1 MSFQQGLS
9 GLAATSSE
17 LEVIGNNI
25 ANANTYGAK
34 AARAE
39 FGDIYAVAL
48 NGAGLNSIGIGV
60 NVMTVAQQF
69 TQGNIFTTDNPMDLA
84 INGEGF
90 FQVNDGSGGVRYTR
104 NGQFKVD
111 RDGYI
116 VNNTFQ
122 QLMGYP
128 ANSTGVVRTGA
139 PTALQLPT
147 GGVAP
152 AVTSE
157 IRLEFNVDSR
167 GAVTAPGGGA
177 PIDFNDPSTYN
188 NATSMTVYDDKG
200 QEVTLTYYFQKS
212 ATDTWNVFI
221 TANGIPTQGTAA
233 APVPETT
240 LTFAPDG
247 SAPTA
252 PTWPLTFNVP
262 ATTNAAGAATMPIT
276 GIELSMAKATQYG
289 AGYGM
294 TDMTQNGYASGQLTG
309 ITIERN
315 GIVMA
320 RYSNGQSQP
329 AGQLEIATFRNPQG
343 LQAMGDNGWIRTYL
357 SGDPIVGVPGEGN
370 LGVLQSGALEE
381 SNVDL
386 TGELVHMITA
396 QRAYQ
401 ANAQTIKTQ
410 DQVLQTLLNLR

>member
-25 ANANTYGAK
+25 ANANTFGAK

-69 TQGNIFTTDNPMDLA
+69 TQGNIVTTDNPMDLA

-90 FQVNDGSGGVRYTR
+90 FQVRDAGGGVRYSR

-111 RDGYI
+111 REGFI

-122 QLMGYP
+122 QLIGYP
-128 ANSTGVVRTGA
+128 AGNTGVVRTGA
-139 PTALQLPT
+139 PEPLQLPT
-147 GGVAP
+147 SGVAP

-167 GAVTAPGGGA
+167 SDITLPTTGA
-177 PIDFNDPSTYN
+177 PIDFNDPATYN
-188 NATSMTVYDDKG
+188 NATSMTVYDEKG
-200 QEVTLTYYFQKS
+200 QQVTLTYYFQKS
-212 ATDTWNVFI
+212 ATDTWNVYI

-247 SAPTA
+247 SAPTSPA
-252 PTWPLTFNVP
+252 WPLTFNVP
-262 ATTNAAGAATMPIT
+262 ATTTPEGATTMPIT
-276 GIELSMAKATQYG
+276 GIELSMAQATQYG

-294 TDMTQNGYASGQLTG
+294 TDMAQNGYSAGQLTG
-309 ITIERN
+309 IVIERN
-315 GIVMA
+315 GVVMA

-343 LQAMGDNGWIRTYL
+343 LQAMGDNGWIRTFS

>member
-9 GLAATSSE
+9 GLHATSRD

-25 ANANTYGAK
+25 ANANTFGAK

-39 FGDIYAVAL
+39 FGDMFAAAL
-48 NGAGLNSIGIGV
+48 NGAGMSSIGIGV
-60 NVMTVAQQF
+60 NMQTVAQQF
-69 TQGNIFTTDNPMDLA
+69 TQGNISTTDNPMDLA

-90 FQVNDGSGGVRYTR
+90 FQVSDSFNSTSYTR

-122 QLMGYP
+122 RLMGYP
-128 ANSTGVVRTGA
+128 ANGTGIVRSGA
-139 PTALQLPT
+139 SEALQLPT
-147 GGVAP
+147 GGIAP
-152 AVTSE
+152 APTDQ
-157 IRLEFNVDSR
+157 IRLEFNLDSR
-167 GAVTAPGGGA
+167 AAVTTPTAGA
-177 PIDFNDPSTYN
+177 PIVFSDPSTYN
-188 NATSMTVYDDKG
+188 NATSVTVYDAKG
-200 QEVTLTYYFQKS
+200 QEVALTYYFQKS
-212 ATDTWNVFI
+212 GTDAWNVFI
-221 TANGIPTQGTAA
+221 TANGVPTQGTAA
-233 APVPETT
+233 APLPETT
-240 LTFAPDG
+240 LTFPADG
-247 SAPTA
+247 STPSAPA
-252 PTWPLTFNVP
+252 WPITLNVP
-262 ATTNAAGAATMPIT
+262 ASTNAAGADTMAIPGVSLT
-276 GIELSMAKATQYG
+276 MAGATQYG
-289 AGYGM
+289 ANFGM
-294 TDMTQNGYASGQLTG
+294 TDVNQNGYSPGQLTG

-315 GIVMA
+315 GIIMA

-329 AGQLEIATFRNPQG
+329 AGQVEVATFRNPQG
-343 LQAMGDNGWIRTYL
+343 LQPMGDNGWIRTYL
-357 SGDPIVGVPGEGN
+357 SGDPVMGVPGEGN

-410 DQVLQTLLNLR
+410 DQVLQTLFNLR

>member
-17 LEVIGNNI
+17 LQVIGNNI

-34 AARAE
+34 SSRAE
-39 FGDIYAVAL
+39 FGDLYAVAL
-48 NGAGLNSIGIGV
+48 NGAGMNSIGIGV
-60 NVMTVAQQF
+60 NVLTVAQQF
-69 TQGNIFTTDNPMDLA
+69 TQGNIYTTDNPMDLA

-90 FQVNDGSGGVRYTR
+90 FQVAHPSTGAVTYTR

-111 RDGYI
+111 REGYI
-116 VNNTFQ
+116 VSNTFQ
-122 QLMGYP
+122 RLMGYP
-128 ANSTGVVRTGA
+128 SDNTGVVRTGA
-139 PTALQLPT
+139 PEALHLPT
-147 GGVAP
+147 SGIAP
-152 AVTSE
+152 EVTSE
-157 IRLEFNVDSR
+157 IRLEFNLDSR
-167 GAVTAPGGGA
+167 SEITTGGP
-177 PIDFNDPSTYN
+177 PIDFNDPATYN

-200 QEVTLTYYFQKS
+200 QEVTLTYYYQK
-212 ATDTWNVFI
+212 AADDTWNVYI

-233 APVPETT
+233 APLPETT

-252 PTWPLTFNVP
+252 PAWPLVFNVP
-262 ATTNAAGAATMPIT
+262 ATTDPDGSTTMPIT
-276 GIELSMAKATQYG
+276 GIELSMAQATQYG

-294 TDMTQNGYASGQLTG
+294 TDMNQNGYAAGQLTG

-343 LQAMGDNGWIRTYL
+343 LQPMGDNGWIRTYL
-357 SGDPIVGVPGEGN
+357 SGDPTVGVPGEGN